1 LAPGRVSV
9 HLGFGRPP
17 LLRPL
22 LKDLVDLPLVHD
34 ADVVQV
40 LDDHGTLLVGVV
52 VQPATKFNC
61 KWPGLVFT
69 RTYYDHYLGWGCRYM
84 TAQRAF

>member
-22 LKDLVDLPLVHD
+22 LEDLVDLPLVHD

-52 VQPATKFNC
+52 VQPGTKLSGS
-61 KWPGLVFT
+61 GLVFT
-69 RTYYDHYLGWGCRYM
+69 RASYDHYLGWGCR
-84 TAQRAF
+84 